1 MKIFGRDYEEI
12 GDSQKGLLLKNS
24 GKVKIQFGNK
34 FVDLINSD
42 GKIDIK
48 TSPIIKEISSE
59 SEMSN
64 NGFYFLNG
72 NLIAKIGNT
81 ILNISSK

>member
-34 FVDLINSD
+34 FIDLINSD
-42 GKIDIK
+42 GKIDVK
-48 TSPIIKEISSE
+48 DSPTIKEISSE
-59 SEMSN
+59 SEMSS